1 MFGLGPMEVMIVGVI
16 AILLFGNRLPEVAKS
31 IGKGFNEFKRGMH
44 GIEDEIH
51 SASRTTSKPA
61 PSRPSR
67 SIEDREESSAP
78 KFEPPPAEG
87 AA

>member
-1 MFGLGPMEVMIVGVI
+1 MEIMIIGAI
-16 AILLFGNRLPEVAKS
+16 AILLFGNKLPEVAKN

-44 GIEDEIH
+44 GIDDEIN
-51 SASRTTSKPA
+51 SATRT
-61 PSRPSR
+61 PSRPSSR
-67 SIEDREESSAP
+67 PSRAIEDREESNTP

>member
-1 MFGLGPMEVMIVGVI
+1 MEMVVIGII

-31 IGKGFNEFKRGMH
+31 IGKGFNEFKKGMH
-44 GIEDEIH
+44 GIDEEINT
-51 SASRTTSKPA
+51 ASRPTSSSTTRA
-61 PSRPSR
+61 SRA
-67 SIEDREESSAP
+67 IEDREDTSGP